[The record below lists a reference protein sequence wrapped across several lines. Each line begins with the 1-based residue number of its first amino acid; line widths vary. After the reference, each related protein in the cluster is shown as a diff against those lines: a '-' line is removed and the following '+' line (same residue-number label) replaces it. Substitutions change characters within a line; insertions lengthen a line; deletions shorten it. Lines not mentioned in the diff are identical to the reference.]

1 MLWKR
6 DARASTCWEVEETEM
21 SNGAQISHCAIE
33 TMVLGAGRRWQMTAR
48 SDYND
53 WVDKEAVTS

>member
-1 MLWKR
+1 M
-6 DARASTCWEVEETEM
+6 EETEI

-48 SDYND
+48 SDYNG